1 MGRTDYN
8 KVYKQSLQT
17 FIPIFIPFINRFIKI
32 YSNIYDKNFPL
43 LETEVKLKTL
53 WTPWMSKAMRETSK
67 KQKLHIKL
75 LKSKS
80 PARRRIY
87 KQKLQ
92 KHLRKLKEII

>member
-1 MGRTDYN
+1 MNSMDVEGHE
-8 KVYKQSLQT
+8 
-17 FIPIFIPFINRFIKI
+17 KI
-32 YSNIYDKNFPL
+32 
-43 LETEVKLKTL
+43 LK
-53 WTPWMSKAMRETSK
+53 K

-75 LKSKS
+75 FESKS

>member
-43 LETEVKLKTL
+43 LETEVKLKDL
-53 WTPWMSKAMRETSK
+53 WTPWMSKAMK
-67 KQKLHIKL
+67 NPQKNKTAHKI
-75 LKSKS
+75 
-80 PARRRIY
+80 A
-87 KQKLQ
+87 
-92 KHLRKLKEII
+92 